1 MAGPDKAVH
10 NWEREVDQSEGP
22 IHAPARLTK
31 QDTVASEVGPEWVL
45 SSVGLRTSSVPAAG
59 SELVAAAC
67 SAWPKVLAHARK
79 ELSRHGMEPEATS
92 LATELWEGVLLS
104 VSKTLERL
112 NGKRGEIAD
121 LEAYL
126 VGAFHHRFRRALK
139 KEQRRQATIQLVS
152 SVSELEALGIGNRTA
167 WEHDLDG
174 LLHAKQI
181 LQRMDEWSRRVWIAR
196 EHGYSWEDIGRS
208 LGTSG
213 HRVGLR
219 FRRRME
225 ILRARLSRHA

>member
-1 MAGPDKAVH
+1 MAGPDKAVP
-10 NWEREVDQSEGP
+10 NWDREVDQSHGS
-22 IHAPARLTK
+22 IRAPAQLTK
-31 QDTVASEVGPEWVL
+31 QHTVASEVGPEWVL
-45 SSVGLRTSSVPAAG
+45 SSLGSRPSSDPTAAG
-59 SELVAAAC
+59 ELVAAAC

-79 ELSRHGMEPEATS
+79 KLSRHGMEPEATS
-92 LATELWEGVLLS
+92 LATELWEGVLQS

-112 NGKRGEIAD
+112 NGKRGEVAD

-139 KEQRRQATIQLVS
+139 KEQRRQATIHLVS
-152 SVSELEALGIGNRTA
+152 SVSELEALGTPNRTA

-208 LGTSG
+208 LGISG
-213 HRVGLR
+213 HSAGLR

-225 ILRARLSRHA
+225 ILRARLSRHT

>member
-1 MAGPDKAVH
+1 MAGPDKSLP
-10 NWEREVDQSEGP
+10 NWQLEVNQSHGF
-22 IHAPARLTK
+22 IQASARCTK
-31 QDTVASEVGPEWVL
+31 QQAIASEVGPEWVL
-45 SSVGLRTSSVPAAG
+45 SSVGSRSPSHPAAA

-67 SAWPKVLAHARK
+67 SAWPRVLAHARR
-79 ELSRHGMEPEATS
+79 ELSRHGMEPDATS
-92 LATELWEGVLLS
+92 LATEIWESVLQS

-112 NGKRGEIAD
+112 NGQRGQIAD

-126 VGAFHHRFRRALK
+126 AGAFHHRLRRALK
-139 KEQRRQATIQLVS
+139 KEQRRQATIYLVS
-152 SVSELEALGIGNRTA
+152 SASELEVLGTPNRA
-167 WEHDLDG
+167 AREHDLDG
-174 LLHAKQI
+174 LIHAKQI

-213 HRVGLR
+213 HRVALR

-225 ILRARLSRHA
+225 ILRARLSRHR